1 MKTPK
6 ERRSAGSQVR
16 DALLP
21 LLIGVAAVLPTLPII
36 LPRVARSSAIND
48 PSVIPPGFQRG
59 RNSGLL
65 LPRFV
70 SLKSRIARM
79 RVGPSFDYAVKWVYT
94 ARNLPMEVIEEYGQ
108 WREVRDVD
116 GISGWMNGALL
127 SGKRTGIIGPWLK
140 RPVSLR
146 DYPRHSADEVAALEP
161 RVRLSILNCNGK
173 WCRVRVPKH
182 DASGYL
188 RQPYIWGVYP
198 NEVLK

>member
-1 MKTPK
+1 MKATK
-6 ERRSAGSQVR
+6 ERSFAGSKIR
-16 DALLP
+16 NALLP
-21 LLIGVAAVLPTLPII
+21 LVIGLAGVLAALPVI
-36 LPRVARSSAIND
+36 LPRIARSSTMNE
-48 PSVIPPGFQRG
+48 PSAIPPGFQRG
-59 RNSGLL
+59 RDSGLF

-94 ARNLPMEVIEEYGQ
+94 ARGLPMEVIEEYGQ

-127 SGKRTGIIGPWLK
+127 SGKRTGIVGPWLK
-140 RPVSLR
+140 KPVSLR
-146 DYPRHSADEVAALEP
+146 GYPFHSADEVAALEP
-161 RVRLSILNCNGK
+161 RVRLSILNCNAK

-182 DASGYL
+182 DVSGYL

-198 NEVLK
+198 NEVVK

>member
-6 ERRSAGSQVR
+6 QRISIGSQVR

-36 LPRVARSSAIND
+36 LPRVARSSAINE
-48 PSVIPPGFQRG
+48 PAAIPPGFQRG

-140 RPVSLR
+140 NPVSLR

-173 WCRVRVPKH
+173 WCH
-182 DASGYL
+182 
-188 RQPYIWGVYP
+188 
-198 NEVLK
+198 